1 MPVRSRILFAE
12 AGNSKLQSI
21 DQTIEKYGK
30 FTASELV
37 NLTHRAGTPWE
48 SIYDGTSFQCI
59 TDELIK
65 EKHHLEVV

>member
-1 MPVRSRILFAE
+1 MFAE

-48 SIYDGTSFQCI
+48 SIYD
-59 TDELIK
+59 
-65 EKHHLEVV
+65 